1 MTNTVQ
7 DIEGIG
13 KIHHALVTALAE
25 YAEKE
30 ESNNEHIAAQTF
42 AAVITLAYQI
52 NKDFAKGTLSE
63 AVAMTEPIAEL
74 IDCAIRYSF
83 DQKQSPSEQ
92 AVS

>member
-1 MTNTVQ
+1 MTDKTQ
-7 DIEGIG
+7 DIKNIG
-13 KIHHALVTALAE
+13 KIHHVLVTALAE
-25 YAEKE
+25 YAKKE
-30 ESNNEHIAAQTF
+30 ESDDGNIAANTF

-74 IDCAIRYSF
+74 IDCAMRYAVE
-83 DQKQSPSEQ
+83 QEQSPSEQ